1 MPAGPAMEF
10 YCYKPTVL
18 YNSMIN
24 PLINLPVAGAV
35 WYQGESNVERCNEYC
50 QLLKTMI
57 ADWREA
63 FNDDDMPFYI
73 VELADF
79 LHPSD
84 RRGRDAWAEMRKV
97 QAQVADEVPGATLIK
112 NSDLGEWNDIHPLD
126 KKTLGKRV
134 ADAVINNINITK

>member
-1 MPAGPAMEF
+1 MPA
-10 YCYKPTVL
+10 VL
-18 YNSMIN
+18 YNGMIS
-24 PLINLPVAGAV
+24 PVIGYPVSGAV
-35 WYQGESNVERCNEYC
+35 WYQGESNVGRSNQYPA
-50 QLLKTMI
+50 LLKTMM
-57 ADWREA
+57 ADWRKA
-63 FNDDDMPFYI
+63 SGDADMPFYI